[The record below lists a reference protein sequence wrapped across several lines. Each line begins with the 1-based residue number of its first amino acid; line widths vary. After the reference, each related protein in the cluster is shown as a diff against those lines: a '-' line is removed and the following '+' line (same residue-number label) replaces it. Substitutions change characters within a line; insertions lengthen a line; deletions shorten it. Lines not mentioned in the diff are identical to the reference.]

1 MPRVLKAYN
10 TDYKISVQD
19 GGKITLDTGIE
30 IGDVIVTGNLQV
42 QGETT
47 TVNTTNLEIEDNI
60 IVLNRG
66 EQGFPGVTEVTAGLE
81 IDRGSLSPAFWVFD
95 ESVQWQLGGLDGLG
109 TFYGSVDGQ
118 KLPINTPGVVAG
130 GDFYVDT
137 GEGVISVTGT
147 QNYER
152 KVFSYD
158 NAGVNIEPAADGS
171 IVLDDDHIPNA
182 KGIADFISYSFAN
195 NLQPSIQQGNTTAT
209 AIDDTHAILEIISI
223 NASGNNTTVIATA
236 NPHGFSSADSVT
248 ISDVNGNGDPIEGLN
263 GTEIDIVE
271 IINQFSFR
279 IDKIVTGADVTSY
292 IQNSG
297 TVTKTNAE
305 ESKIQITVEGTEVG
319 EFYED
324 RTRIQNILL
333 ADNTVKSRNVDE
345 DLILSAPGTGTV
357 KIEDVLELSSF
368 PYEQDNVIPTVP
380 SDGIKLYTTQ
390 DNTSGEFT
398 DQTLGKSGVFF
409 VNSNQTRDELISRNR
424 SLLYSMLF

>member
-30 IGDVIVTGNLQV
+30 IGDVIITGNLQV

-47 TVNTTNLEIEDNI
+47 TVDTTNLAIEDNI

-66 EQGFPGVTEVTAGLE
+66 EQGFPGITEGTAGIE
-81 IDRGSLSPAFWVFD
+81 IDRGSLNPAFWVFD
-95 ESVQWQLGGLDGLG
+95 ESVQWQLGGLGGTG

-118 KLPINTPGVVAG
+118 KLPINTPGIVAG

-158 NAGVNIEPAADGS
+158 NAGINIEPAADGS

-195 NLQPSIQQGNTTAT
+195 NLQPSIQVGNTFVQAS
-209 AIDDTHAILEIISI
+209 DDTHPILEIISI
-223 NASGNNTTVIATA
+223 NALGNDTTVVATPD
-236 NPHGFSSADSVT
+236 PHGFSAADTLT
-248 ISDVNGNGDPIEGLN
+248 ISGIDGNGDPIEDLD
-263 GTEIDIVE
+263 GTDIEIIE

-279 IDKIVTGADVTSY
+279 IDKTVTGGDITSY
-292 IQNSG
+292 VQNSG

-305 ESKIQITVEGTEVG
+305 ESKIQITVEGTEVS
-319 EFYED
+319 EFYDD
-324 RTRIQNILL
+324 RTRIQDILI
-333 ADNTVKSRNVDE
+333 ADNSIKSNNIDE
-345 DLILSAPGTGTV
+345 DLVLSAPGTGTV
-357 KIEDVLELSSF
+357 KIDDALELSSF
-368 PYEQDNVIPTVP
+368 PYKQDTLLPAVP
-380 SDGIKLYTTQ
+380 AEGIKLYTTQ
-390 DNTSGEFT
+390 DNTSGNFT

-409 VNSNQTRDELISRNR
+409 VNSNETRDELISRNR

>member
-30 IGDVIVTGNLQV
+30 IGDVIITGNLQV

-47 TVNTTNLEIEDNI
+47 TVDTTNLAIEDNI

-66 EQGFPGVTEVTAGLE
+66 EQGFPGITEGTAGIE
-81 IDRGSLSPAFWVFD
+81 IDRGSLNPAFWVFD
-95 ESVQWQLGGLDGLG
+95 ESVQWQLGRLGGTG

-118 KLPINTPGVVAG
+118 KLPINTPGIVAG
-130 GDFYVDT
+130 GNFYVDT

-209 AIDDTHAILEIISI
+209 AIDDTHSILEIISI
-223 NASGNNTTVIATA
+223 NASGNDTTVIATPD
-236 NPHGFSSADSVT
+236 PHGFSSADT
-248 ISDVNGNGDPIEGLN
+248 LIISGIDGNGDPIEDLN
-263 GTEIDIVE
+263 GSDIEIVE

-279 IDKIVTGADVTSY
+279 IDKTVTGGDITSY
-292 IQNSG
+292 VQNSG
-297 TVTKTNAE
+297 TVTKNNAE
-305 ESKIQITVEGTEVG
+305 ESRIQITVEGIEVT
-319 EFYED
+319 EFYDD
-324 RTRIQNILL
+324 RTRIQDILIANNSIKSSNI
-333 ADNTVKSRNVDE
+333 DE
-345 DLILSAPGTGTV
+345 DLVLSAPGTGTV
-357 KIEDVLELSSF
+357 KIEDAVELSSF
-368 PYEQDNVIPTVP
+368 PYEQDPILPAAP
-380 SDGIKLYTTQ
+380 AEGIKLYTTQ
-390 DNTSGEFT
+390 DNTSGNFT

-409 VNSNQTRDELISRNR
+409 VNSNRTRDELISRNR